1 LKHSDLTARIIAIC
15 IEVHKELG
23 PGLLESIYEQAI
35 CLELALAGLSF
46 QRQQGIHVFY
56 KGVDLDIGFRA
67 DVIVENSVILEIKSI
82 ESIHPVHKKTV
93 ISYLRLAYIEVGLL
107 INFNVVKLTDG
118 ITRLVQDKRKS

>member
-1 LKHSDLTARIIAIC
+1 M
-15 IEVHKELG
+15 
-23 PGLLESIYEQAI
+23 
-35 CLELALAGLSF
+35 
-46 QRQQGIHVFY
+46 FY